1 MRKKNAKKNEISQR
15 NERRS
20 ASINILQASGSKQ
33 DSNVLNY
40 QRRTHIHFLVYCIE
54 LILPKKI
61 QHDSTIFS
69 SLGFRKKRLGATF
82 RKLHKY
88 DGTGNTIVYEHIW
101 MGAPGSQ
108 AK

>member
-1 MRKKNAKKNEISQR
+1 MRKKNAKKNEIRQR

-20 ASINILQASGSKQ
+20 AGINILQANGSKE
-33 DSNVLNY
+33 DSNVLNH

-54 LILPKKI
+54 LILPKNI
-61 QHDSTIFS
+61 QHDSAIFFVS
-69 SLGFRKKRLGATF
+69 KFQKETTGSYF

-88 DGTGNTIVYEHIW
+88 DGTGNTTVYEHIW
-101 MGAPGSQ
+101 MGAPGSP